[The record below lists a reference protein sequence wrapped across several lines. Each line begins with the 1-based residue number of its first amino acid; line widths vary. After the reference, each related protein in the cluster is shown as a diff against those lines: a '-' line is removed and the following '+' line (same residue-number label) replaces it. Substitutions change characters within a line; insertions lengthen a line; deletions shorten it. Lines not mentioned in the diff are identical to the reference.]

1 MDGLMNRPELRVV
14 FEPEIPGYDP
24 ELYRYQKVA
33 EGVTGFGA
41 VNEEELDR
49 FRQRGYLVVQE
60 AFTMAQ
66 VEAARQEL
74 YRLGT
79 SPQPDCE
86 SVYFEGAVRQQLPA
100 LQGKPVSA
108 SSGRRFVDLALGHTG
123 KRLPSLEP
131 AARMRFVRK
140 FMGFTRE
147 ENPGLKD
154 LAEAPALIRVVSRL
168 LGAKPTLYQ
177 DMALIKPPGGREKP
191 WHQDRAYF
199 NLTQTTPI
207 VGIWIA
213 LDEATPENGCMQVV
227 EGGHRQGPRLHFLRR
242 DWQICDSEVA
252 RLPRVAIPMRS
263 GGCLLFDALLPHGNP
278 RQPDRPAALGRAVS
292 LRVAGK
298 PGNRGRGPPGRVR
311 FRGQGCELLS
321 CWGYRGMI
329 KRVIHEGTR
338 REKELSTK
346 GHEGPGRA
354 TKVLEK
360 AQEGSAKG
368 REGEPFAKFA
378 SVLTSN

>member
-1 MDGLMNRPELRVV
+1 MNRPELRVV
-14 FEPEIPGYDP
+14 FEPEMSGYDP

-41 VNEEELDR
+41 VNDEELDR

-60 AFTMAQ
+60 AFSMAQ

-86 SVYFEGAVRQQLPA
+86 SVYFEGAVRQQLPE
-100 LQGKPVSA
+100 LQGKPVA
-108 SSGRRFVDLALGHTG
+108 APGGRRFADLALGHTG

-131 AARMRFVRK
+131 ATRMRFIRK

-147 ENPGLKD
+147 ENPALKD
-154 LAEAPALIRVVSRL
+154 LAEDPSLVRVVSRL
-168 LGAKPTLYQ
+168 LGGKPKLYQ

-227 EGGHRQGPRLHFLRR
+227 EGGHRQGPRASLPEAGLADLRQR
-242 DWQICDSEVA
+242 GGA
-252 RLPRVAIPMRS
+252 APS
-263 GGCLLFDALLPHGNP
+263 GGHSHEIRWMSLVRCSLAPRNP

-292 LRVAGK
+292 LRVAAK
-298 PGNRGRGPPGRVR
+298 PGNRGRGSIGRVR
-311 FRGQGCELLS
+311 R
-321 CWGYRGMI
+321 
-329 KRVIHEGTR
+329 
-338 REKELSTK
+338 
-346 GHEGPGRA
+346 
-354 TKVLEK
+354 
-360 AQEGSAKG
+360 
-368 REGEPFAKFA
+368 
-378 SVLTSN
+378 

>member
-1 MDGLMNRPELRVV
+1 MDGFMNRPELRVV

-123 KRLPSLEP
+123 KRLPSIEP
-131 AARMRFVRK
+131 ATRMRFIRK

-147 ENPGLKD
+147 ENPALKD
-154 LAEAPALIRVVSRL
+154 LAEDPALIRVVSRL

-177 DMALIKPPGGREKP
+177 DMALIKPPGGTGETVAP
-191 WHQDRAYF
+191 
-199 NLTQTTPI
+199 
-207 VGIWIA
+207 
-213 LDEATPENGCMQVV
+213 
-227 EGGHRQGPRLHFLRR
+227 GP
-242 DWQICDSEVA
+242 
-252 RLPRVAIPMRS
+252 
-263 GGCLLFDALLPHGNP
+263 CLLQSHPDNSDRGHL
-278 RQPDRPAALGRAVS
+278 DRPG
-292 LRVAGK
+292 
-298 PGNRGRGPPGRVR
+298 
-311 FRGQGCELLS
+311 
-321 CWGYRGMI
+321 
-329 KRVIHEGTR
+329 
-338 REKELSTK
+338 
-346 GHEGPGRA
+346 
-354 TKVLEK
+354 
-360 AQEGSAKG
+360 
-368 REGEPFAKFA
+368 
-378 SVLTSN
+378 

>member
-1 MDGLMNRPELRVV
+1 MDGFMNRPELRVV

-86 SVYFEGAVRQQLPA
+86 SVYFEGAVRQQLPE
-100 LQGKPVSA
+100 LEGKPVSA
-108 SSGRRFVDLALGHTG
+108 PGGRRFADLALGHTG

-131 AARMRFVRK
+131 ATRMRFVRK

-147 ENPGLKD
+147 ENPALKE
-154 LAEAPALIRVVSRL
+154 LAEDPSLVRVVSRL
-168 LGAKPTLYQ
+168 LGGKPKLYQ

-207 VGIWIA
+207 MGVWIA

-227 EGGHRQGPRLHFLRR
+227 EGGHRQGPRAHFLRR

-263 GGCLLFDALLPHGNP
+263 GGCLLFDALLPHGTPANRTD
-278 RQPDRPAALGRAVS
+278 RQRWAVQYHFVSPQSRETGDEDRLAVFGS
-292 LRVAGK
+292 EGK
-298 PGNRGRGPPGRVR
+298 GV
-311 FRGQGCELLS
+311 S
-321 CWGYRGMI
+321 C
-329 KRVIHEGTR
+329 
-338 REKELSTK
+338 
-346 GHEGPGRA
+346 
-354 TKVLEK
+354 
-360 AQEGSAKG
+360 
-368 REGEPFAKFA
+368 
-378 SVLTSN
+378 